1 MYIVIQP
8 DDFNISN
15 VFLSEKAKNNI
26 LNGGDFYRILYST
39 NCATLN
45 GIFISLKFK
54 IFDYEEYF
62 NKIKCYLSPGENK
75 RTINFIQKFEKELL
89 INTPDMGNSTPE
101 YKIMDQLKMNF
112 IKIINDGNN
121 LNMSNSTKEINIILK
136 VSGIWTN
143 GDNYGLTFRFF
154 IHP

>member
-1 MYIVIQP
+1 MHIVIQP
-8 DDFNISN
+8 TNFNINN

-39 NCATLN
+39 PYITLN
-45 GIFISLKFK
+45 GIFLSLK
-54 IFDYEEYF
+54 INISGYEEYF
-62 NKIKCYLSPGENK
+62 NKIKCFVNPNDNK
-75 RTINFIQKFEKELL
+75 QTIRFIQKFERDLL
-89 INTPDMGNSTPE
+89 TNTPEVEQLTPD

-112 IKIINDGNN
+112 IKIINDGNSY
-121 LNMSNSTKEINIILK
+121 NMTKLPTEINIILK

-143 GDNYGLTFRFF
+143 GNNYGLTFRFF